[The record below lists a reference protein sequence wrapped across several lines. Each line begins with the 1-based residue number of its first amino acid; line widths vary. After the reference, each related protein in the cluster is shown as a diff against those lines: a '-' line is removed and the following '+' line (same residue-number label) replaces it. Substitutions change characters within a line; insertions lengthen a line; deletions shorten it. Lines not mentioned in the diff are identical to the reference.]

1 MMDIKNEIESRF
13 KDMTAVRRHIHRYPE
28 LSFQEEKTKAY
39 IYDQIK
45 DLPLEIKRDIG
56 GNGIIARL
64 QVNDD
69 YKTVALRADF
79 DALPIQEENDVEYKS
94 EFDGVM
100 HACGHDAHTAMLI
113 TTAKIL
119 CENKDTLPVNVVFIF
134 QHAEEQLPGG
144 AKSMIEAGALE
155 EVDYIYG
162 IHVSSSL
169 PTGTLGYSY
178 GYKHAAADAFTF
190 NVIGRGGH
198 GAEPHEAIDPVVA
211 SASLIQQLQT
221 IVSRTVDP
229 LKSAVVTSSMFNAGS
244 AFNVIPTK
252 SEVTGTVRTFEKSVQ
267 DQVITR
273 MEGIRKGIEDSFNL
287 KCELDYVKG
296 YPAVLNTDEQVD
308 LLLETMSGG
317 TDFITDFEE
326 VGTSMGGEDFA
337 YYLETK
343 PGAFFNIGTKNTDLG
358 ADYPHHH
365 SKFDID
371 EAGLKAGVESYLRL
385 VTGFR
390 EV

>member
-1 MMDIKNEIESRF
+1 MDIKKEIESRF
-13 KDMTAVRRHIHRYPE
+13 EDMTAVRRHIHRYPE
-28 LSFQEEKTKAY
+28 LSFQEEKTKTY

-45 DLPLEIKRDIG
+45 NLPLEIKRDVG
-56 GNGIIARL
+56 GNGLSARL
-64 QVNDD
+64 QVSDD

-79 DALPIQEENDVEYKS
+79 DALAIQEENDVEYKS

-119 CENKDTLPVNVVFIF
+119 CEHRDTLPVNVVFIF

-144 AKSMIEAGALE
+144 AKSMVEAGVLE
-155 EVDYIYG
+155 DVNYVYG
-162 IHVSSSL
+162 IHVSSKY
-169 PTGTLGYSY
+169 PVGTLGYTY
-178 GYKHAAADAFTF
+178 GYKHASADQFTF

-198 GAEPHEAIDPVVA
+198 GAEPHQAIDPVVA
-211 SASLIQQLQT
+211 SASLVQQLQT

-229 LKSAVVTSSMFNAGS
+229 LKSAVVTASMFNAGS
-244 AFNVIPTK
+244 AFNIIPAK
-252 SEVTGTVRTFEKSVQ
+252 AEVTGTVRTFGKSVQ
-267 DQVITR
+267 EQVMSR

-296 YPAVLNTDEQVD
+296 YPAVLNTDAQVD
-308 LLLETMSGG
+308 LLLEATSGG

-326 VGTSMGGEDFA
+326 AETSMGGEDFA
-337 YYLETK
+337 YYLEEI
-343 PGAFFNIGTKNTDLG
+343 PGAFFNIGTKNETLG
-358 ADYPHHH
+358 TDYPHHH
-365 SKFDID
+365 PKFNID
-371 EAGLKAGVESYLRL
+371 EEGMKAGVESYLRL
-385 VTGFR
+385 ITGFR

>member
-1 MMDIKNEIESRF
+1 MLDIKNEIESRF
-13 KDMTAVRRHIHRYPE
+13 EEMTAVRRHMHRYPE
-28 LSFQEEKTKAY
+28 LSFQEEKTKTY

-45 DLPLEIKRDIG
+45 DLPLEIKRDVG
-56 GNGIIARL
+56 GNGLRARL
-64 QVNDD
+64 QINDD

-79 DALPIQEENDVEYKS
+79 DALAIQEENEVEYKS
-94 EFDGVM
+94 EIDGVM

-119 CENKDTLPVNVVFIF
+119 CANQDALPVNVVFIF

-144 AKSMIEAGALE
+144 AKSMVKAGVLE
-155 EVDYIYG
+155 DVDYIYG

-169 PTGTLGYSY
+169 PAGNLGYSY
-178 GYKHAAADAFTF
+178 GYKHASADAFTF

-229 LKSAVVTSSMFNAGS
+229 LKSAVVTTSMFNAGS

-267 DQVITR
+267 EQVISR

-308 LLLETMSGG
+308 LLLETTKGD
-317 TDFITDFEE
+317 TDFITSVEE
-326 VGTSMGGEDFA
+326 VETSMGGEDFS
-337 YYLETK
+337 YYLQER
-343 PGAFFNIGTKNTDLG
+343 PGAFFNIGTKNTSLET
-358 ADYPHHH
+358 DYPHHH
-365 SKFDID
+365 PRFNID
-371 EAGLKAGVESYLRL
+371 EDGLKAGVESYLRL